1 MIVNFHVGSGNR
13 ILASANIVS
22 TLNHSPNCYN
32 FFLKYSVELSVQLS
46 RHGTFCFGSL
56 FYYWFSFFHKS
67 AFSHGLFPVWI
78 LKILSQEIG
87 ALHFDYQIVGIE
99 LIVLFLYLL
108 YSIIYLSISHPWS
121 PLWSCVLSVNSWCPF
136 FFFSDY
142 QLCWMLISF
151 IGLSKECHFFLLLS
165 YFQFYWLLFINFG
178 FNLLAFFFFLS
189 LLR

>member
-13 ILASANIVS
+13 ILAFANIVS

-136 FFFSDY
+136 FFFFFWLPAVLDAY
-142 QLCWMLISF
+142 QFHRSF
-151 IGLSKECHFFLLLS
+151 QGMS
-165 YFQFYWLLFINFG
+165 
-178 FNLLAFFFFLS
+178 FFFFIAFLLS
-189 LLR
+189 ILLNSFY